1 MCRTPASIL
10 PSAAL
15 GPLRTWRGLCFA
27 SFKRCAGSSVVR
39 PCLSP
44 VGRAPTL
51 CASVASSVL
60 GAPASIMVRSS
71 DLRPFVVNRNIC
83 NFLWYG
89 GVEGGAGEGLR
100 SVGVTPIPQPRACA
114 LSCPSLAVYRAGE
127 LFRGSTPARTSL
139 LKPAADQ

>member
-39 PCLSP
+39 TYLSP

-60 GAPASIMVRSS
+60 GAPASIIGSELSVYWAPAFRSAYPDKTCS
-71 DLRPFVVNRNIC
+71 CQDDQGRGILR
-83 NFLWYG
+83 
-89 GVEGGAGEGLR
+89 GVPAHDFGEEEHGDR
-100 SVGVTPIPQPRACA
+100 
-114 LSCPSLAVYRAGE
+114 
-127 LFRGSTPARTSL
+127 RTSPRHRHGERGRLGSGAREL
-139 LKPAADQ
+139 LLYRG

>member
-1 MCRTPASIL
+1 MVRTY
-10 PSAAL
+10 
-15 GPLRTWRGLCFA
+15 
-27 SFKRCAGSSVVR
+27 
-39 PCLSP
+39 LSP

-114 LSCPSLAVYRAGE
+114 LSCPSLAVYRAGAFG
-127 LFRGSTPARTSL
+127 LRPL
-139 LKPAADQ
+139 